1 MVRVCRSRQ
10 VTFESAH
17 ANQFAE
23 RCERRTNLFVSAT
36 LSWMQSFAPATIRN
50 LSPSGALIEAP
61 VLPTPGVSVQLSRGS
76 LRIQGVLIWRDGRR
90 GGLKFSGRIVVA
102 DWLPS
107 GSALAQARVDQ
118 VVHAV
123 KTRNPNIGSEADASE
138 TATSRSYADQ
148 IAELQVLL
156 GVAADGLAD
165 DSLVVAEHGEKL
177 QILDMVRQRL
187 VQLSADIDR
196 PTGY

>member
-10 VTFESAH
+10 VTFELAH
-17 ANQFAE
+17 ANHLAE

-61 VLPTPGVSVQLSRGS
+61 VLPMPGISVQLSRGS
-76 LRIQGVLIWRDGRR
+76 LRIQGAIIWRDGRR
-90 GGLKFSGRIVVA
+90 AGLKFSGRIVVA

-123 KTRNPNIGSEADASE
+123 KTRHPHSRLEADASE

-156 GVAADGLAD
+156 GFAADGLAD
-165 DSLVVAEHGEKL
+165 DSQVVAEHGEKL

-187 VQLSADIDR
+187 VQLAVDLDR
-196 PTGY
+196 S